1 MSICAYIRICFFK
14 QFLPCTNKKMCHNC
28 ESDDGVIMFI
38 NRNNSLGKVLYI
50 TLCYVFINAF
60 FIHLKTE
67 SLNHHC
73 SDPICCS
80 ICLNVHTI
88 NADCQTPIPPNEIN
102 ASQFAFNSI
111 DLYINSDYSI
121 EKTAQTLVSVKVKKT
136 E

>member
-1 MSICAYIRICFFK
+1 
-14 QFLPCTNKKMCHNC
+14 
-28 ESDDGVIMFI
+28 MFI

-60 FIHLKTE
+60 FIHIKTE

-88 NADCQTPIPPNEIN
+88 NAECQTPIPPNEIS
-102 ASQFAFNSI
+102 ASHFAFNSI
-111 DLYINSDYSI
+111 DLYINSDYRT
-121 EKTAQTLVSVKVKKT
+121 ENTAQTLVSVKVKKT

>member
-1 MSICAYIRICFFK
+1 
-14 QFLPCTNKKMCHNC
+14 
-28 ESDDGVIMFI
+28 MFI
-38 NRNNSLGKVLYI
+38 NRNSSLSIVLYI

-60 FIHLKTE
+60 FIHIKTE

-111 DLYINSDYSI
+111 DLYINSDYSL